1 MKILDIFHRFRK
13 GIIFAVGLVVL
24 ENLAWIVEPT
34 LFGNLIDA
42 IIDKASANYERIILI
57 PITLWVVVYLINSVV
72 GSFRR
77 SVDQKIYLRMFSKV
91 ATEVAETGIKTN
103 LPVEKIAGRAELS
116 KEYITFFQY
125 RVPELVEQSIA
136 IVGAIVALS
145 FFDWRIALTCMC
157 IILPLVFITKL
168 YNDRVIHFQKDL
180 HETQESAYRIYATLD
195 LILIKKYYAD
205 YARSEQKIANW
216 GALNFGVMRFSLLII
231 FLIVL
236 YICVD
241 LDNFTTGNI
250 YSIIAYL
257 WTFVSSAE
265 YLPDLLSSWTSIN
278 DLSTRLKTVDEVL
291 S

>member
-205 YARSEQKIANW
+205 YSRSEQKIANW

>member
-1 MKILDIFHRFRK
+1 MRILDLFKQFRK
-13 GIIFAVGLVVL
+13 GIIFAVGLVII

-42 IIDKASANYERIILI
+42 IIDKASANYERIILV
-57 PITLWVVVYLINSVV
+57 PITLWVTVYLINSVV
-72 GSFRR
+72 GSIRR
-77 SVDQKIYLRMFSKV
+77 AVDQKIYLRMFSKV
-91 ATEVAETGIKTN
+91 ATEVAETGIKMHI
-103 LPVEKIAGRAELS
+103 PVSKIAGRAELS

-168 YNDRVIHFQKDL
+168 YNEKVIHIQKDL
-180 HETQESAYRIYATLD
+180 HETQEMAFRVYATLD

-205 YARSEQKIANW
+205 YSRSEQKIANW

-265 YLPDLLSSWTSIN
+265 YLPDLLASWTSLN
-278 DLSTRLKTVDEVL
+278 DLSVRLKTADEPVV
-291 S
+291 